1 MVALLVLSIVSI
13 SGASIHLNVF
23 PPIDIDLYKTK
34 CVSLSNTVEKKYRF
48 YVGFTAEILA
58 VRVEG
63 PNRRA
68 AKITSRVCIL
78 KYVLYTYMIL
88 MCKYVLFRNNFDN
101 E

>member
-1 MVALLVLSIVSI
+1 MRLVALLVLSIVSI

-63 PNRRA
+63 PNLGPQ
-68 AKITSRVCIL
+68 KILHVCVSLSMFYIH
-78 KYVLYTYMIL
+78 I
-88 MCKYVLFRNNFDN
+88 
-101 E
+101 

>member
-1 MVALLVLSIVSI
+1 M
-13 SGASIHLNVF
+13 NVF

-63 PNRRA
+63 PNVTTLGSVHFA
-68 AKITSRVCIL
+68 SEKSPNHFGVKPRV
-78 KYVLYTYMIL
+78 K
-88 MCKYVLFRNNFDN
+88 
-101 E
+101 